1 MAETAIS
8 ERRRF
13 PRFGAAGKLAA
24 LLLDQDLPVRVRDIG
39 MGGFSIETMT
49 PLEPG
54 VEHRVRFISR
64 DDWSTTLP
72 AIIAN
77 SRPSCTDDGS
87 PIYVSGFSFSGPD
100 TPEVMRTVQI
110 LIEKVT
116 SVQLYGTTES

>member
-24 LLLDQDLPVRVRDIG
+24 LLVDQDLPVRVRDIG
-39 MGGFSIETMT
+39 MGGFSVETMT
-49 PLEPG
+49 PLETG

-72 AIIAN
+72 ATIAN
-77 SRPSCTDDGS
+77 SRPSCADDGS
-87 PIYVSGFSFSGPD
+87 PLYVSGFSFSGQD
-100 TPEVMRTVQI
+100 SPEVMRTVQI

-116 SVQLYGTTES
+116 SVQLYGTDN